1 MPVSNITQSTAQN
14 RPLHRGALVLVR
26 WADITQS
33 AGTDPDD
40 AELTVWEQPGCW
52 YGIRD
57 IETHGRAIRCVV
69 IAGARTS
76 DGDFSESGWTAIP
89 EHLVLDI
96 VPLVPAPGVEQ

>member
-1 MPVSNITQSTAQN
+1 MVSNFTQPTAQA
-14 RPLHRGALVLVR
+14 RALHRGALVLVR

-57 IETHGRAIRCVV
+57 IDVQDRSIRCVV

-76 DGDFSESGWTAIP
+76 GGDFSESGWTAIP

-96 VPLVPAPGVEQ
+96 VPLVPELGVEQ